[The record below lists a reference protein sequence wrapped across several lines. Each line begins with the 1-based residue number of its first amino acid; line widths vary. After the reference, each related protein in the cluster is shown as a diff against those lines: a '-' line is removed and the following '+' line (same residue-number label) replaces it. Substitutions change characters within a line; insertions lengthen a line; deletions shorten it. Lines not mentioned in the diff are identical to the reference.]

1 VPFARA
7 GLHIGQHCC
16 YLLGA
21 VFKRNPALSQIE
33 ADDAPPPPRHGGFG
47 VPEHGMFLPE
57 HAIRGFPPAPEHGMF
72 GAEVPEHGMFRR
84 RVGIPLFRDAH
95 PDPDDGGVW
104 RHGDVIATLP
114 EGARPT
120 KKMLFA
126 CLASGCLW

>member
-1 VPFARA
+1 MPFARA

-33 ADDAPPPPRHGGFG
+33 ADDAPPLPHHAGGR
-47 VPEHGMFLPE
+47 VPEHGMF
-57 HAIRGFPPAPEHGMF
+57 HF
-72 GAEVPEHGMFRR
+72 GVPD
-84 RVGIPLFRDAH
+84 FRDAH
-95 PDPDDGGVW
+95 PYLNDGGVW

-120 KKMLFA
+120 KKMIFA
-126 CLASGCLW
+126 CLANGCLW

>member
-21 VFKRNPALSQIE
+21 VFKRNPALSQIK
-33 ADDAPPPPRHGGFG
+33 ADDAPPLPHHAGGG
-47 VPEHGMFLPE
+47 GSVYLG
-57 HAIRGFPPAPEHGMF
+57 HGMF
-72 GAEVPEHGMFRR
+72 GVPHS
-84 RVGIPLFRDAH
+84 RDAH

-120 KKMLFA
+120 KKMIFA
-126 CLASGCLW
+126 CLANGCFVWW